1 MEYRSLGR
9 TGKQVSLLSLGCMRL
24 PENDDEGAKVVRRAA
39 ELGINY
45 FETSNWYCDSRSEI
59 KVGMGLKGLRDKV
72 FISTKLKIGP
82 AVTGDDVR
90 RAFEDSLKR
99 LEVDRVDFYQLWD
112 FRWDDHE
119 AVMKKGGGLDTIEAL
134 RDEGLIGHIGMTSHE
149 SNEHVIELLDTGRL
163 ESVTLS
169 YHLLNREVEP
179 VIEYAG
185 ERGIGVVIM
194 TPLAG
199 GLLATPSDVL
209 AEMVGAQNTSNA
221 AGALRF
227 VMSNPH
233 VSTVPSGM
241 TTVAEVEE
249 NVRTWADF
257 KALSA
262 QELTD
267 LAVRL
272 DEYSALGKQFC
283 TACNYCMPCPSG
295 VKIPKLFGIRNRY
308 TIFGLQ
314 DSATRSYHRMT
325 EGLPD
330 ACNEC
335 GECEVKCPNGI
346 PIISQLKEVAEMFGP
361 TPARMGE
368 PTPARMGEGVR
379 D

>member
-1 MEYRSLGR
+1 MEYRTLGR

-24 PENDDEGAKVVRRAA
+24 PEDDDEGAQVVRRAA

-45 FETSNWYCDSRSEI
+45 FETSNWYCENRSEI
-59 KVGMGLKGLRDKV
+59 KVAKGLKGLRDKV
-72 FISTKLKIGP
+72 FISTKVKIGP
-82 AVTGDDVR
+82 AVTSDDVK

-99 LEVDRVDFYQLWD
+99 LEVDRVDFYQVWD

-149 SNEHVIELLDTGRL
+149 SNEHVIELLDTGRF

-169 YHLLNREVEP
+169 YHLLNREKEP

-199 GLLATPSDVL
+199 GLLATPSEVL
-209 AEMVGAQNTSNA
+209 AELVGSRNASNA
-221 AGALRF
+221 SAALRF
-227 VMSNPH
+227 VMSNPY

-241 TTVAEVEE
+241 TSVAEVEE

-257 KALSA
+257 KPLSA
-262 QELTD
+262 QELSQ
-267 LAVRL
+267 LSAAL
-272 DEYSALGKQFC
+272 EEYSALGKQFC
-283 TACNYCMPCPSG
+283 TACRYCMPCPSG
-295 VKIPKLFGIRNRY
+295 VKIPKLFGIRNY
-308 TIFGLQ
+308 DKVFGLHEW
-314 DSATRSYHRMT
+314 AARSYRHIT

-330 ACNEC
+330 ACTEC
-335 GECEVKCPNGI
+335 GECEPKCPNGI
-346 PIISQLKEVAEMFGP
+346 PIIRQLKEVAEMFD
-361 TPARMGE
+361 
-368 PTPARMGEGVR
+368 GVR